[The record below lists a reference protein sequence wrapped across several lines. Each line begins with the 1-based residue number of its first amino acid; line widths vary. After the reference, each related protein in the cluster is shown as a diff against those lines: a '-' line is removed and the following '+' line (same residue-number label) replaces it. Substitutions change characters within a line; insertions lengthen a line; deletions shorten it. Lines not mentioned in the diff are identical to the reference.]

1 MMLAGNS
8 PVGTEL
14 HKGFRPLAG
23 VSVPHG
29 ERSDKRARYK
39 PLSLLNADWPSI
51 WLSGMN

>member
-8 PVGTEL
+8 PVGVEL

-29 ERSDKRARYK
+29 ERNDKRAGYK
-39 PLSLLNADWPSI
+39 PLSLLDADWPSI
-51 WLSGMN
+51 